1 MDSENRM
8 AFRRSLMPLALL
20 AALAATSSCT
30 DPSPLGVPA
39 FRRGGRGQEGSTK
52 GTGLLACSQ
61 TYDSVTQV
69 VGPAGGFIVVGS
81 HILWVDTMAL
91 ADTVRITA
99 VASADTVRSV
109 RFQPDGLQFRTN
121 GAGWSAV
128 LFTSFKDCGDP
139 SAVDAD
145 PPTPGLRAA
154 MAKPSSGGLV
164 SCSSLPYDSVTQV
177 IGPKGGVVVVGP
189 HFLWVDSLALQAPV
203 TITAVAPS
211 GRVRSVRFKPDG
223 LVFQK

>member
-20 AALAATSSCT
+20 AALAATLSCT

-39 FRRGGRGQEGSTK
+39 FRRGGRGEGGSSN

-99 VASADTVRSV
+99 VAPADTMRWV
-109 RFQPDGLQFRTN
+109 RFKPDGLQFRTD

-128 LFTSFKDCGDP
+128 VFTSFKNCGL
-139 SAVDAD
+139 
-145 PPTPGLRAA
+145 PT
-154 MAKPSSGGLV
+154 
-164 SCSSLPYDSVTQV
+164 TQAPR
-177 IGPKGGVVVVGP
+177 IAQIT
-189 HFLWVDSLALQAPV
+189 DSLAVLP
-203 TITAVAPS
+203 
-211 GRVRSVRFKPDG
+211 
-223 LVFQK
+223 L

>member
-1 MDSENRM
+1 MTSENRM
-8 AFRRSLMPLALL
+8 ALRRSLIPLALL

-39 FRRGGRGQEGSTK
+39 FRRGGRGEGSTY

-99 VASADTVRSV
+99 VAPADTMRWV

-128 LFTSFKDCGDP
+128 LFTSFKDCG
-139 SAVDAD
+139 V
-145 PPTPGLRAA
+145 PTAEALLIAQITD
-154 MAKPSSGGLV
+154 
-164 SCSSLPYDSVTQV
+164 SLQV
-177 IGPKGGVVVVGP
+177 IRYLDPASV
-189 HFLWVDSLALQAPV
+189 W
-203 TITAVAPS
+203 I
-211 GRVRSVRFKPDG
+211 RVRKNAWSQGNQYIAGVLRHFSQYA
-223 LVFQK
+223 VSW

>member
-81 HILWVDTMAL
+81 HILWVDTGARGHRAHHRGGFGGHGAVGSVPARRPPIPDQRRGMVGGAL
-91 ADTVRITA
+91 YE
-99 VASADTVRSV
+99 
-109 RFQPDGLQFRTN
+109 LQ
-121 GAGWSAV
+121 
-128 LFTSFKDCGDP
+128 
-139 SAVDAD
+139 
-145 PPTPGLRAA
+145 GLRGAD
-154 MAKPSSGGLV
+154 GR
-164 SCSSLPYDSVTQV
+164 C
-177 IGPKGGVVVVGP
+177 
-189 HFLWVDSLALQAPV
+189 APD
-203 TITAVAPS
+203 
-211 GRVRSVRFKPDG
+211 RPDH
-223 LVFQK
+223 

>member
-1 MDSENRM
+1 MDSENRV
-8 AFRRSLMPLALL
+8 AFRRSLIPLALL
-20 AALAATSSCT
+20 AALAATWSCT

-52 GTGLLACSQ
+52 GTGLLACAQ

-69 VGPAGGFIVVGS
+69 IGPAGGFIVLGS

-99 VASADTVRSV
+99 VAPADTVRWV

-128 LFTSFKDCGDP
+128 LFTSFKDCRVP
-139 SAVDAD
+139 TADA
-145 PPTPGLRAA
+145 LRIAQITD
-154 MAKPSSGGLV
+154 
-164 SCSSLPYDSVTQV
+164 SLQV
-177 IGPKGGVVVVGP
+177 IRYLDPASIWIKVRRNAWSQGNQYIAGVLN
-189 HFLWVDSLALQAPV
+189 HFSQY
-203 TITAVAPS
+203 AVAW
-211 GRVRSVRFKPDG
+211 
-223 LVFQK
+223 

>member
-1 MDSENRM
+1 M

-128 LFTSFKDCGDP
+128 LFTSFKDCGVP
-139 SAVDAD
+139 TSDA
-145 PPTPGLRAA
+145 LRIAQITD
-154 MAKPSSGGLV
+154 
-164 SCSSLPYDSVTQV
+164 SLQV
-177 IGPKGGVVVVGP
+177 IRYLDPASV
-189 HFLWVDSLALQAPV
+189 W
-203 TITAVAPS
+203 I
-211 GRVRSVRFKPDG
+211 RVRKNAWSQGNQYIAGVLRHFSQYA
-223 LVFQK
+223 VSW

>member
-20 AALAATSSCT
+20 AALAATLSCT

-39 FRRGGRGQEGSTK
+39 FRRGGRGEGGSSN

-99 VASADTVRSV
+99 VAPADTMRWV

-121 GAGWSAV
+121 GAGRSAI
-128 LFTSFKDCGDP
+128 LYTTYKDCG
-139 SAVDAD
+139 V
-145 PPTPGLRAA
+145 PTSDTLRIAQ
-154 MAKPSSGGLV
+154 V
-164 SCSSLPYDSVTQV
+164 S
-177 IGPKGGVVVVGP
+177 
-189 HFLWVDSLALQAPV
+189 DSLGILGYLETYVQIRRRSWSQGNQYV
-203 TITAVAPS
+203 YGVLHHFSQYAVS
-211 GRVRSVRFKPDG
+211 W
-223 LVFQK
+223 

>member
-1 MDSENRM
+1 MTSENRM
-8 AFRRSLMPLALL
+8 ALRRSLIPLALL

-39 FRRGGRGQEGSTK
+39 FRRGGRGEGSTY

-99 VASADTVRSV
+99 VAPADTMRWV

-128 LFTSFKDCGDP
+128 LFTSFKDCGVP
-139 SAVDAD
+139 TSDA
-145 PPTPGLRAA
+145 LRIAQITD
-154 MAKPSSGGLV
+154 
-164 SCSSLPYDSVTQV
+164 SLQV
-177 IGPKGGVVVVGP
+177 IRY
-189 HFLWVDSLALQAPV
+189 LDQAS
-203 TITAVAPS
+203 IWI
-211 GRVRSVRFKPDG
+211 RVRKNAWSQGNQYIAGVLHHFSQYA
-223 LVFQK
+223 VSW

>member
-1 MDSENRM
+1 MDSENRV
-8 AFRRSLMPLALL
+8 AFRRSLIPLALL

-99 VASADTVRSV
+99 VAPAGTVRWV
-109 RFQPDGLQFRTN
+109 RFQPDGLHFRTN

-128 LFTSFKDCGDP
+128 LFTSFKDCGVP
-139 SAVDAD
+139 TSDA
-145 PPTPGLRAA
+145 LRIAQITD
-154 MAKPSSGGLV
+154 
-164 SCSSLPYDSVTQV
+164 SLQV
-177 IGPKGGVVVVGP
+177 IRYLDPASI
-189 HFLWVDSLALQAPV
+189 W
-203 TITAVAPS
+203 I
-211 GRVRSVRFKPDG
+211 RVRKNAWSQGNQYIAGVLRHFSQYA
-223 LVFQK
+223 VSW

>member
-1 MDSENRM
+1 MTSENRM
-8 AFRRSLMPLALL
+8 ALRRSLIPLALL
-20 AALAATSSCT
+20 AALAATTSCT

-39 FRRGGRGQEGSTK
+39 FRKGGRGEGSTY

-99 VASADTVRSV
+99 VAPADTVRWV

-128 LFTSFKDCGDP
+128 LFTSFKDCG
-139 SAVDAD
+139 V
-145 PPTPGLRAA
+145 PTAEALRIAQITD
-154 MAKPSSGGLV
+154 
-164 SCSSLPYDSVTQV
+164 SLQV
-177 IGPKGGVVVVGP
+177 IRYLDPASV
-189 HFLWVDSLALQAPV
+189 W
-203 TITAVAPS
+203 I
-211 GRVRSVRFKPDG
+211 RVRKNAWSQGNQYIAGVRRHFSQYA
-223 LVFQK
+223 VSW

>member
-1 MDSENRM
+1 MTSENRM
-8 AFRRSLMPLALL
+8 ALRRSLIPLALL
-20 AALAATSSCT
+20 AALAATTSCT

-39 FRRGGRGQEGSTK
+39 FRRGGRGEGSTY

-99 VASADTVRSV
+99 VAPADTMRSV

-128 LFTSFKDCGDP
+128 LFTSFKDCGVP
-139 SAVDAD
+139 TSDA
-145 PPTPGLRAA
+145 LRIAQIND
-154 MAKPSSGGLV
+154 
-164 SCSSLPYDSVTQV
+164 SLQV
-177 IGPKGGVVVVGP
+177 IRY
-189 HFLWVDSLALQAPV
+189 LDQAS
-203 TITAVAPS
+203 IWI
-211 GRVRSVRFKPDG
+211 RVRKNAWSQGNQYIAGVLHHFSQYA
-223 LVFQK
+223 VSW